1 MEYQAQAESGNPD
14 QDLNAALLDFHSVF
28 EKERPDSTG
37 SVFHLLAPDEL
48 QTYLERTS
56 QAIDKLEGKDLA
68 TATDSQSLRQCRLRI
83 PFDLKEYQLDQLY
96 STVTNLQN
104 RLKNSLKVQFSP
116 ASTYTVK
123 YNREQNAIISEQ
135 RTAILLS
142 RNPASEIDLTGFFT
156 SQDRNLTP
164 NLSEEIGIQEDSFP
178 EQIVQ
183 PRKATYSL
191 RPTVNQVVISKRII
205 RANASERVIGGSLPV
220 QLYQVKVDWPLLPS
234 RGVTLALQ
242 ERNNPISTWP
252 FVLPIENKD
261 DASLSRIMMPR
272 YAVYFVDPAID
283 KMERTASSD
292 ELTPSA
298 SVGNLRAL
306 VPASAQVIRIELLP
320 RYLSNSTGQKLKEY
334 LAVENLVAAVI
345 LWLITV
351 VGLGMLRPSHQ

>member
-1 MEYQAQAESGNPD
+1 
-14 QDLNAALLDFHSVF
+14 
-28 EKERPDSTG
+28 
-37 SVFHLLAPDEL
+37 
-48 QTYLERTS
+48 
-56 QAIDKLEGKDLA
+56 
-68 TATDSQSLRQCRLRI
+68 
-83 PFDLKEYQLDQLY
+83 
-96 STVTNLQN
+96 
-104 RLKNSLKVQFSP
+104 
-116 ASTYTVK
+116 
-123 YNREQNAIISEQ
+123 
-135 RTAILLS
+135 
-142 RNPASEIDLTGFFT
+142 
-156 SQDRNLTP
+156 
-164 NLSEEIGIQEDSFP
+164 
-178 EQIVQ
+178 
-183 PRKATYSL
+183 
-191 RPTVNQVVISKRII
+191 
-205 RANASERVIGGSLPV
+205 VIGGSLPV